1 MKLDEIQLMWERDAQ
16 IDRTELGEESLRI
29 PQLHSKYF
37 KIFSQERLL
46 LRKMEGD
53 YKTLFKN
60 RYEWFNGSI
69 SEEDLKQYQWEPNP
83 LKILR
88 TDIPMHMEADQEL
101 QAQSLKVEMETIQ
114 VDLTDEEFLH
124 IAKLAHELDITIN
137 QMVAKILEQ
146 HILEQEQESDKNRSN
161 T

>member
-37 KIFSQERLL
+37 RIFSQERLL

-53 YKTLFKN
+53 YKTLFKYK
-60 RYEWFNGSI
+60 YEWFNGSI
-69 SEEDLKQYQWEPNP
+69 SEESLKEHEWEPNP

-88 TDIPMHMEADQEL
+88 TDIPMHMEADQLL
-101 QAQSLKVEMETIQ
+101 QSQSLKVEMQREKVEFVEAIIKS
-114 VDLTDEEFLH
+114 LTTRGFQIKSAIEWS
-124 IAKLAHELDITIN
+124 KL
-137 QMVAKILEQ
+137 QMGG
-146 HILEQEQESDKNRSN
+146 
-161 T
+161 

>member
-60 RYEWFNGSI
+60 KYEWFNGSI

-114 VDLTDEEFLH
+114 VDL
-124 IAKLAHELDITIN
+124 
-137 QMVAKILEQ
+137 
-146 HILEQEQESDKNRSN
+146 S
-161 T
+161 

>member
-37 KIFSQERLL
+37 KIFSQERIL

-53 YKTLFKN
+53 YKTLFKYK
-60 RYEWFNGSI
+60 YEWFNGPI
-69 SEEDLKQYQWEPNP
+69 SEESLKEHEWEPNP

-88 TDIPMHMEADQEL
+88 TDIPMHMEADQLL
-101 QAQSLKVEMETIQ
+101 QAQSLKVEMQREKVEFVEAIIKS
-114 VDLTDEEFLH
+114 LTTRGFQIKSAIEWERFKMG
-124 IAKLAHELDITIN
+124 A
-137 QMVAKILEQ
+137 
-146 HILEQEQESDKNRSN
+146 
-161 T
+161 